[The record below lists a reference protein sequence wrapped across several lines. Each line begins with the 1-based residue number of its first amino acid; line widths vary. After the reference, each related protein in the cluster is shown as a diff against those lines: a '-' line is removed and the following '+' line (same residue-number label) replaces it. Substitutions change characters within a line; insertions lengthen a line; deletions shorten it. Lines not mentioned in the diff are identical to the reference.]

1 MRTKWKNNS
10 HIHQH
15 TVVML
20 CYDEWDLRFHS
31 CEVLGCNA
39 VLLNEWLVTFQRK
52 LLPSRGPRSV
62 SKTHYVVLLYRAGFP
77 HLNNA
82 FGIHFSTSGA
92 TCLAT
97 YQHITQDLN
106 PRSNETSNSV

>member
-1 MRTKWKNNS
+1 MRTKWKNIS
-10 HIHQH
+10 QIHQRNGFGFGSSRDQEH

-20 CYDEWDLRFHS
+20 CYDEWDLRFYT

-39 VLLNEWLVTFQRK
+39 VLLSEWLVTFQRM
-52 LLPSRGPRSV
+52 PSLGLRSM

-82 FGIHFSTSGA
+82 VFNTSGA
-92 TCLAT
+92 TCPAT
-97 YQHITQDLN
+97 
-106 PRSNETSNSV
+106 